1 MIVIQNFLHLCF
13 SHYGWKQNAAF
24 PRYLAVAGRRQCGTY
39 SYRNKTCH
47 SCHSPSRCLTL
58 RLDSGGLSLSY
69 LHASGCNY
77 FLLALKVRRLLR
89 EHRSLYNIVYY
100 CLSLNLTVSQS
111 VCVGS
116 KYPKRYPLFSDL
128 QGNDPYV

>member
-1 MIVIQNFLHLCF
+1 MSLV
-13 SHYGWKQNAAF
+13 S
-24 PRYLAVAGRRQCGTY
+24 
-39 SYRNKTCH
+39 
-47 SCHSPSRCLTL
+47 LTQPL
-58 RLDSGGLSLSY
+58 SDAEAGGLSLSY

-116 KYPKRYPLFSDL
+116 ILSAIHCFLTYREMTPMYNGAEK
-128 QGNDPYV
+128 

>member
-1 MIVIQNFLHLCF
+1 MFF
-13 SHYGWKQNAAF
+13 
-24 PRYLAVAGRRQCGTY
+24 
-39 SYRNKTCH
+39 
-47 SCHSPSRCLTL
+47 TL
-58 RLDSGGLSLSY
+58 RVETKRCFPAILGSRWPPAVPARHVQEQDVSLVSLTQPLSDAEAGGLSLSY

-116 KYPKRYPLFSDL
+116 ILSAIHCFLTYREMTPMYNGAEK
-128 QGNDPYV
+128 